1 MKQEHLK
8 INDYF
13 YSSDLALVSAL
24 VSWNFPIESI
34 DKTDPKKAMFAFK
47 KNAQLEDH
55 VQSYW
60 NDTKLVSPKRYFS
73 VIKEVK
79 TRIYQ
84 E

>member
-1 MKQEHLK
+1 MKKHLK

-13 YSSDLALVSAL
+13 YTSDLALVSAL

-34 DKTDPKKAMFAFK
+34 DKTDPKKALFAFK
-47 KNAQLEDH
+47 KTTQLEDH

-60 NDTKLVSPKRYFS
+60 NDTKFVSPKRYFS

>member
-1 MKQEHLK
+1 MKKYQK

-13 YSSDLALVSAL
+13 YTSDLALVSAL
-24 VSWNFPIESI
+24 VSWNFPILSI
-34 DKTDPKKAMFAFK
+34 DKTDPKKALFAFNK
-47 KNAQLEDH
+47 TPEIEDH

>member
-1 MKQEHLK
+1 MKKHLK

-13 YSSDLALVSAL
+13 YTSDLALVAAL

-34 DKTDPKKAMFAFK
+34 DKTDPKKALFAFK
-47 KNAQLEDH
+47 KTTQLEDH

-60 NDTKLVSPKRYFS
+60 NDTKFVSPKRYFS

>member
-1 MKQEHLK
+1 MKKQQK

-13 YSSDLALVSAL
+13 YTSDLALVSAL

-34 DKTDPKKAMFAFK
+34 NKTDPKKALFSFNK
-47 KNAQLEDH
+47 TTQLEDH

-73 VIKEVK
+73 IIKEVK